1 MAGGDGVRPTR
12 VRKRLGALAIVLLMV
27 PFVYVVPATH
37 IHAQSIAGDI
47 VVTLTASEIV
57 SISLPKEIE
66 RSAFGFDGGQFQV
79 LIPKERFPIPAPNCN
94 KNVIFRM
101 PGVPHEDPSR
111 SAKLD
116 ARWDLFQSLYAVKE
130 GKKESILMYVG
141 SGPYMKTKKDGT
153 RELEYCNAFIKLK

>member
-1 MAGGDGVRPTR
+1 MRMTLVA
-12 VRKRLGALAIVLLMV
+12 KRLSVLVTVLLMSAC
-27 PFVYVVPATH
+27 VYVVTPAH
-37 IHAQSIAGDI
+37 VHAQGAAPNIT
-47 VVTLTASEIV
+47 VTLTATDIV
-57 SISLPKEIE
+57 SIGIPKSIE
-66 RSAFGFDGGQFQV
+66 RSAFDFDGGQFQV
-79 LIPKERFPIPAPNCN
+79 LIPKERFPIPAPNCR

-101 PGVPHEDPSR
+101 PGVPHEDPLR

-130 GKKESILMYVG
+130 GKKESIPVYVA

>member
-1 MAGGDGVRPTR
+1 MTATMRPE
-12 VRKRLGALAIVLLMV
+12 RLSALVIVLLM
-27 PFVYVVPATH
+27 FAFAYFVPATH
-37 IHAQSIAGDI
+37 VHGQAAHHDI
-47 VVTLTASEIV
+47 TVTLTANEIV
-57 SISLPKEIE
+57 NISLPKEIE
-66 RSAFGFDGGQFQV
+66 RSAFDFDGGQFQI

-101 PGVPHEDPSR
+101 PGVAHEDPLR

-130 GKKESILMYVG
+130 GRKESILVYVA

>member
-1 MAGGDGVRPTR
+1 MF
-12 VRKRLGALAIVLLMV
+12 L
-27 PFVYVVPATH
+27 FVYVVPA
-37 IHAQSIAGDI
+37 AQVHGQAASDI
-47 VVTLTASEIV
+47 TVTLTANDIT

-66 RSAFGFDGGQFQV
+66 RSAFDFDGGQFQI

-116 ARWDLFQSLYAVKE
+116 ARWDLFQSLHAVKE
-130 GKKESILMYVG
+130 GKKESVLVYVA
-141 SGPYMKTKKDGT
+141 SGPYMKTKKDGA